1 MFKDALLIALLI
13 LAGAVGGFSQ
23 SRFEL
28 DFGARAG
35 LPFDISM
42 ESRLSGVAS
51 LSSVQAFD
59 RSPFSVG
66 PTFTVLYDRVR
77 VELDALYKPIREWNT
92 SRLAIRSEVRYTKW
106 HKFGLLQPTQVEVS
120 VGISL
125 GHLEYEGAGG
135 GGVWEEAQWAFPNN
149 VHRSYEHTRA
159 FLIENYLKP

>member
-51 LSSVQAFD
+51 LSSFKHSIGLRFRWA
-59 RSPFSVG
+59 RHSRFS
-66 PTFTVLYDRVR
+66 TI
-77 VELDALYKPIREWNT
+77 A
-92 SRLAIRSEVRYTKW
+92 
-106 HKFGLLQPTQVEVS
+106 
-120 VGISL
+120 
-125 GHLEYEGAGG
+125 
-135 GGVWEEAQWAFPNN
+135 
-149 VHRSYEHTRA
+149 
-159 FLIENYLKP
+159 